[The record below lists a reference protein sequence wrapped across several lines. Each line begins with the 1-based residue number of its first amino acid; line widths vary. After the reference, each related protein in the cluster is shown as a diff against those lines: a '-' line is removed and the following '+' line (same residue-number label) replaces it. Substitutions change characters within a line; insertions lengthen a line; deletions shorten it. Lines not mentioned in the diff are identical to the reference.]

1 MHPSAKL
8 IAPTLLVLA
17 ACAHPAPVVQ
27 SNRPSGSSGS
37 LPAPSASASRL
48 SSGFRPSHV
57 VVLVMEN
64 KDYGSV
70 IGSPDAPYANG
81 LAKRFGL
88 STGSYAVAHPSLPNY
103 LALLGGSTFGITS
116 DCTSCT
122 VHAPNLVDQLE
133 GAGISWKAYMEG
145 LPSPCYQGA
154 SAGAYAKKHDPF
166 LYFDDI
172 AGNPARCSHV
182 VPLTQLTTDLAN
194 GALPAFAWVTP
205 DLCHDTHDCSL
216 GTGDRFLA
224 GLVPTLQRAMGPDGV
239 LYLTWDEGV
248 TDAGCCGSPGGGHV
262 ATIVVGSAVHAG
274 TRLAGPFSHYSILRT
289 IEAMWGLP
297 PLRQAGCSCTEIMTA
312 FFAAA

>member
-1 MHPSAKL
+1 VRAG
-8 IAPTLLVLA
+8 
-17 ACAHPAPVVQ
+17 
-27 SNRPSGSSGS
+27 RPSEPRAADKRRGTDTAAFGVPHTPE
-37 LPAPSASASRL
+37 LRVRAEPHRGPGDGEQGVRL
-48 SSGFRPSHV
+48 GDRQPH
-57 VVLVMEN
+57 
-64 KDYGSV
+64 
-70 IGSPDAPYANG
+70 APYENG

-88 STGSYAVAHPSLPNY
+88 STGSYALAHPSLPNY

-122 VHAPNLVDQLE
+122 VDAPNLVDQLE

-145 LPSPCYQGA
+145 LPSPCYQGP

-172 AGNPARCSHV
+172 ARNAARCSHV
-182 VPLTQLTTDLAN
+182 VPLTQLTADLASDH
-194 GALPAFAWVTP
+194 LPAFTWITP
-205 DLCHDTHDCSL
+205 DLCHDTHDC
-216 GTGDRFLA
+216 GVATGDGFLA
-224 GLVPTLQRAMGPDGV
+224 GLVPKLQRAMGPDGV
-239 LYLTWDEGV
+239 LFLTWDEGS

-262 ATIVVGSAVHAG
+262 ATIVVASAVRAG